1 MRFHAEN
8 KIEIWALDEYLVEEL
23 TSTLGLSAPGA
34 AAAQLPLVWSRLRTK
49 HYRPLCHAVLRPRF
63 RRRQARRRGCLG
75 FDQ

>member
-8 KIEIWALDEYLVEEL
+8 KIEIRALDEYLVEEL

-34 AAAQLPLVWSRLRTK
+34 AAAQLRSCGHVCGRSTIGR
-49 HYRPLCHAVLRPRF
+49 YVMSASPRF